1 MGGGKSFKRNAILY
15 GILVLVCFLKITS
28 MYPFALVFA
37 ALTAFNA
44 YMAYKHRNDKPH
56 PLVAQMKK
64 KHDEKKTEQ
73 RDKKEMEKQ
82 RKTDYKNR
90 LNAIDEEFDDFDY
103 GDEEETE
110 EYEEDGEEYEESSE
124 IIQKDIAP

>member
-15 GILVLVCFLKITS
+15 GILVLVCFVKITS
-28 MYPFALVFA
+28 MYPFALIFA

-64 KHDEKKTEQ
+64 KHDEKKKEEK
-73 RDKKEMEKQ
+73 DKKAMEKQ
-82 RKTDYKNR
+82 RKSDYKNR
-90 LNAIDEEFDDFDY
+90 LEAIDEEFDYFDY
-103 GDEEETE
+103 GDEEDEELNEE
-110 EYEEDGEEYEESSE
+110 EYEDEEASE
-124 IIQKDIAP
+124 